1 VWSSGSDGGID
12 CGAHDVMRGTMI
24 IDINTLILAVLC
36 RKGDVYRDARESTL
50 RLENLIRR
58 IQ

>member
-1 VWSSGSDGGID
+1 
-12 CGAHDVMRGTMI
+12 MI
-24 IDINTLILAVLC
+24 IDINTLVIALLC
-36 RKGDVYRDARESTL
+36 RKGDVYRDARESAL